1 MRATYIFCAELSVEW
16 REKAAAAP
24 DTMKVLLVHP
34 RDKVRVESDEDGV
47 YVVGDVD
54 NADVD
59 KHVYVESN
67 EDYFGFVANTSIK
80 EIIRE

>member
-1 MRATYIFCAELSVEW
+1 
-16 REKAAAAP
+16 
-24 DTMKVLLVHP
+24 MKVLLVHP
-34 RDKVRVESDEDGV
+34 GNKVRVESDEDGV

-67 EDYFGFVANTSIK
+67 EDYFGFVATHPSRRSSAVILVHRSTGFLK
-80 EIIRE
+80 AASASTRSTW